1 MLFMNNQRKEQTT
14 KEKKEQI
21 IKEQIIKERKCYL
34 KLKHEL
40 NKLGFDVW
48 CSAGANSS
56 DL

>member
-14 KEKKEQI
+14 KEK
-21 IKEQIIKERKCYL
+21 KEQIIKERKCYL

-56 DL
+56 DLQS